1 MVIIMLEVGKSYRYI
16 HRDGWARITRQE
28 VGQYGVYFVSDVDHY
43 LPDGRRAP
51 LGELRLDYEPH
62 RLTDLLVELPQ
73 PTEEDL
79 LSLL

>member
-1 MVIIMLEVGKSYRYI
+1 MLEVGKSYKYI
-16 HRDGWARITRQE
+16 HRDGWVKIIRRE
-28 VGQYGVYFVSDVDHY
+28 VDKWGVYFVSDDYQHY

>member
-1 MVIIMLEVGKSYRYI
+1 MLEVGKSYRYI
-16 HRDGWARITRQE
+16 HKDGWARITRQE
-28 VGQYGVYFVSDVDHY
+28 VDDWGVYFVSDDYHY

-51 LGELRLDYEPH
+51 LGQLSLDYKLH

>member
-1 MVIIMLEVGKSYRYI
+1 MLEVGKSYRYI
-16 HRDGWARITRQE
+16 HRGEWVKIIRRE
-28 VGQYGVYFVSDVDHY
+28 VGQYGEYFVSNSYHY

-51 LGELRLDYEPH
+51 LGELRLDYNPH

>member
-1 MVIIMLEVGKSYRYI
+1 MLEVGKSYRYI
-16 HRDGWARITRQE
+16 HRDGWVRITRQE
-28 VGQYGVYFVSDVDHY
+28 VDDWGVYFVSDAYHY

-51 LGELRLDYEPH
+51 LGQLRLDYKPH

>member
-1 MVIIMLEVGKSYRYI
+1 MLEVGRVYRYL
-16 HRDGWARITRQE
+16 HTDGQVKIKRKE
-28 VGQYGVYFVSDVDHY
+28 VGGWGVYFASDAYHY

>member
-1 MVIIMLEVGKSYRYI
+1 MLEVGKSYKYI
-16 HRDGWARITRQE
+16 HKAGWVRITRKE
-28 VGQYGVYFVSDVDHY
+28 VDVLGVYFVRGTYHY

-51 LGELRLDYEPH
+51 LGDLRLDYEPH